1 MSRAIAVPASYVEL
15 YRAKVGAPE
24 FVDVPAARFL
34 MIDGHGNPNTSS
46 AFSQAVQTLYSGAYT
61 IKFALRT
68 AGGPDE
74 RVAPL
79 EGLWWGGEDV
89 DFAAS
94 SKDDWDW
101 TTMIR
106 IPDAA
111 TDELVA
117 GALASAAAKKPDLVF
132 DRARVEQFA
141 EGLATQVMYVG
152 PYAGEGPTIA
162 ALHTFITEHG
172 RRRAGKHHEIYL
184 GDPRR
189 ADPAR
194 LKTVLRQPAE

>member
-1 MSRAIAVPASYVEL
+1 MARVTTVPATHVEL
-15 YRAKVGAPE
+15 YRGKVGAPE
-24 FVDVPAARFL
+24 FVEVPAARFL

-46 AFSQAVQTLYSGAYT
+46 AFAETVQTLYSGAYA
-61 IKFALRT
+61 IKFALKK

-79 EGLWWGGEDV
+79 EGLWWGSEDV

-101 TTMIR
+101 TMMIR
-106 IPDAA
+106 IPDVA
-111 TDELVA
+111 TDELIA
-117 GALASAAAKKPDLVF
+117 AALAGAAAKKPDLVF
-132 DRARVEQFA
+132 DRVRVEQFA
-141 EGLATQVMYVG
+141 EGSAAQVMYIG
-152 PYAGEGPTIA
+152 PYAEEGPTIA
-162 ALHTFITEHG
+162 ALHAFIAEHG
-172 RRRAGKHHEIYL
+172 YRRAGRHHEIYI

>member
-1 MSRAIAVPASYVEL
+1 MSRAITVPASHVEL

-24 FVDVPAARFL
+24 FVEVPAARFL

-46 AFSQAVQTLYSGAYT
+46 AFAQAVQTLYSGAYT
-61 IKFALRT
+61 IKFALKK

-79 EGLWWGGEDV
+79 EGLWWGGEAV

-101 TTMIR
+101 TMMIR

-117 GALASAAAKKPDLVF
+117 GARASAAAKKSDLAF
-132 DRARVEQFA
+132 ARARVEHFA
-141 EGLATQVMYVG
+141 EGLAAQVMYVG
-152 PYAGEGPTIA
+152 PYAEEGPTIA
-162 ALHTFITEHG
+162 ALHTFIAEHG
-172 RRRAGKHHEIYL
+172 HRRAGKHHEIYL
-184 GDPRR
+184 GDPRH
-189 ADPAR
+189 ADPGR
-194 LKTVLRQPAE
+194 LKTVLRQPAA

>member
-1 MSRAIAVPASYVEL
+1 MPRSITVPASHVEL
-15 YRAKVGAPE
+15 YRAKVDAPE
-24 FVDVPAARFL
+24 FVEVPAARFL

-46 AFSQAVQTLYSGAYT
+46 AFEQAIQTLYSGAYT
-61 IKFALRT
+61 IKFALKK

-79 EGLWWGGEDV
+79 EGLWWGGEAV

-101 TTMIR
+101 TLMIR
-106 IPDAA
+106 IPDTA

-117 GALASAAAKKPDLVF
+117 GALASAAAKKPDLAF

-141 EGLATQVMYVG
+141 EGLAAQVMYVG
-152 PYAGEGPTIA
+152 PYAEEGPTIA
-162 ALHTFITEHG
+162 ALHKFITERGH
-172 RRRAGKHHEIYL
+172 RRAGKHHEIYL

>member
-1 MSRAIAVPASYVEL
+1 MARAISVPAAHVHL
-15 YRAKVGAPE
+15 FRAKVGVPE
-24 FVDVPAARFL
+24 LVEVPAARFL
-34 MIDGHGNPNTSS
+34 MVDGHGDPNTSS
-46 AFSQAVQTLYSGAYT
+46 AFAQTVQTLYSGAYAV
-61 IKFALRT
+61 KFALKK

-79 EGLWWGGEDV
+79 EGLWWGGEAV

-94 SKDDWDW
+94 SKDEWDW
-101 TTMIR
+101 TMMIR

-111 TDELVA
+111 TDELVT
-117 GALASAAAKKPDLVF
+117 GALASAAAKKPDLAF
-132 DRARVEQFA
+132 DRVRVELFA
-141 EGLATQVMYVG
+141 EGLVAQVMYIG
-152 PYAGEGPTIA
+152 PYAEEGPAIA
-162 ALHTFITEHG
+162 GLHAFIAEHG
-172 RRRAGKHHEIYL
+172 YRRAGKHHEIYL

>member
-1 MSRAIAVPASYVEL
+1 MARAITVPATHWQL
-15 YRAKVGAPE
+15 YRAKVGVPE
-24 FVDVPAARFL
+24 LVEVPVARFL
-34 MIDGHGNPNTSS
+34 MIDGHGNPNMSS
-46 AFSQAVQTLYSGAYT
+46 TFAETVQTLYSGAYA
-61 IKFALRT
+61 IKFALKK

-74 RVAPL
+74 RVAPV
-79 EGLWWGGEDV
+79 EGLWWGSEAV

-94 SKDDWDW
+94 SKDDWNW
-101 TTMIR
+101 TMMIR

-117 GALASAAAKKPDLVF
+117 SALTNAAAKKPDLAF
-132 DRARVEQFA
+132 DRVRVEQFA
-141 EGLATQVMYVG
+141 EGLAAQVMYVG
-152 PYAGEGPTIA
+152 PYAEEGPTIA
-162 ALHTFITEHG
+162 ALHAFVAEHG
-172 RRRAGKHHEIYL
+172 YRRAGKHHEIYL

>member
-1 MSRAIAVPASYVEL
+1 MARAISVPATHVQL

-24 FVDVPAARFL
+24 FVEVPAARFL
-34 MIDGHGNPNTSS
+34 MIDGHGNPNTSA
-46 AFSQAVQTLYSGAYT
+46 AFAKAVQTLYSGAYT
-61 IKFALRT
+61 IKFALKK
-68 AGGPDE
+68 ASGPDE

-79 EGLWWGGEDV
+79 EGLWWGGEAV

-101 TTMIR
+101 TLMIR
-106 IPDAA
+106 IPDVA

-117 GALASAAAKKPDLVF
+117 GALASAAAKKPELAF
-132 DRARVEQFA
+132 DRVRVEQFA
-141 EGLATQVMYVG
+141 EGLAAQVMYVG
-152 PYAGEGPTIA
+152 PYAEEGPTIA
-162 ALHTFITEHG
+162 ELHTFIAEHG
-172 RRRAGKHHEIYL
+172 YRRAGKHHEIYL